1 MKGTLVTIEY
11 HINEVEDKRVTISVK
26 VGRSVYNMVEWLQD
40 IVDHSTIPPKVELAK
55 SILNDVN
62 NIIQALEVETYEVY
76 NDTYKDYIVT
86 LKSLVNIWKDVK
98 D

>member
-11 HINEVEDKRVTISVK
+11 HINEVEDKKVTISVK

-40 IVDHSTIPPKVELAK
+40 IVDHSTILPKVELAK

-86 LKSLVNIWKDVK
+86 LKSLVNIWKDIK
-98 D
+98 G

>member
-11 HINEVEDKRVTISVK
+11 HINEIEDKKVTINVK